1 MSGFRRA
8 PTRPATEPRRL
19 ASPGVSFE
27 YASRHGASNVAVGAE
42 ERHRYQTSESETLRK
57 DARNYWQRDC
67 WDGFAGGTKRFA
79 GGEILLLS
87 AGSCSTGPVRTTT
100 TSCGG
105 SPEPRAGLSRDR
117 VRRAGKTHDTAVP
130 RPPRVQTTAARAT
143 ACGTRSRSRRTDR
156 CGASRPHRRSGAA
169 FTHPGKRRRAP

>member
-79 GGEILLLS
+79 GGEILFI
-87 AGSCSTGPVRTTT
+87 
-100 TSCGG
+100 CG
-105 SPEPRAGLSRDR
+105 E
-117 VRRAGKTHDTAVP
+117 
-130 RPPRVQTTAARAT
+130 AARK
-143 ACGTRSRSRRTDR
+143 GRF
-156 CGASRPHRRSGAA
+156 GLRPHLVVA
-169 FTHPGKRRRAP
+169 